1 MRSNH
6 VVLRLAIVI
15 LVGLLA
21 GISAQA
27 QTATGRILG
36 NIADQSGAVVKG
48 ANVTIT
54 DASRGTSR
62 TLTTDDAGAYLAPD
76 LAPSTYNVKVEAAG
90 FKTVERR
97 AIELQVATDVRI
109 DVALQP
115 GQTTEV
121 VVVTGELPQVDTTN
135 DVLGGTLSNKQ
146 INDMPL
152 NGRDFLNLV
161 VLQPGIQRYP
171 GGGHYSVSSNGVR
184 PEDNN
189 FIIDGYDSNDPYG
202 AQSVIN
208 GVGVQ
213 GSPATILPIDA
224 IQEFNVEENPE
235 AEFGWK
241 PGAIVNVGLKSGT
254 NALHGTAYDFER
266 NSAVDARNYFNTTG
280 PQKPVRLHQ
289 FGATVGGPIIKDKL
303 FFFGGWEAIHDLVG
317 NTFTVPSPATVPLAT
332 PASGG
337 NCTYIPSGDC
347 VNSIPNAIADLQAGG
362 FALNPISQRLMTLFP
377 ANNGST
383 VQGGNTQL
391 NIGFPNTNN
400 GNNGLAK
407 IDYRLN
413 ARHTISGDY
422 FIGGSTQ
429 FEEDQAVLQ
438 QPWESEAITRSQVF
452 GVSWIWTPG
461 TSWVNQA
468 KFSYTRQKQ
477 LITTADSN
485 VNPETYGID
494 TGVTNPR
501 DFGMPVITVGPF
513 YPMGGNPGWPSL
525 QNPALNYS
533 FADNVSYVRGNHSLK
548 WGGELRR
555 GSIDNIKDRFGR
567 TRITFS
573 QNAAFAGATGLED
586 FLAGDPKTGRIAVGN
601 TQRNVSMWSYAGYF
615 QDGWRVTPRFTLN
628 AGLRYELTTVMKES
642 NDLLGNF
649 DPSVGLVQVGK
660 QVSAPYNGDHNNFGP
675 RLGFAWD
682 VFGSGKTI
690 LRGGGGVMYELFP
703 FNAFIGYF
711 GVDNA
716 ATPGISVIPTGAL
729 GVTPGGGTIAA
740 GTVDLPGSKLNYS
753 GNGPV
758 FNTSTTL
765 NCNPNVVVGGV
776 AGTPCSILGVNPN
789 LRTPYVSSWNL
800 NVQQVLT
807 NTTTLQLGYVG
818 NHGTKLLSVYDAN
831 QVNPQS
837 PAEIACG
844 HCEQAGRPYNAQFPF
859 LAFGNILGNGYESN
873 YDGLQVNL
881 TEKPRHGL
889 SFVVGYTWSHT
900 LDQSSANRDPQPQNS
915 LNPASEYGNSDMD
928 IRQRFTFTAT
938 YEIPGMKTK
947 GQLLEGWQLNS
958 ILTVQTGQPWG
969 VIDGYVNG
977 SDVSQTGELTD
988 RWDFF
993 GNPSAFSVT
1002 STPIPY
1008 FAGSGDPTNPTSNA
1022 ACNAQAQSLD
1032 GGIGGP
1038 MSTSLA
1044 SLGCFV
1050 KGGAVM
1056 IPPAYG
1062 TFGTMARNLF
1072 RGPGFQEWDLSV
1084 VKAFKFGERLTA
1096 QLRGEVFNVI
1106 NHPNLANPW
1115 GASGTYGNVD
1125 PTAPGSFGCGCATPD
1140 VAGANPVIGTGGA
1153 RAIQVGLKFLF

>member
-1 MRSNH
+1 MRLNH
-6 VVLRLAIVI
+6 VVLRLAIAI
-15 LVGLLA
+15 FVGLFA

-36 NIADQSGAVVKG
+36 NITDQSGAAVKG
-48 ANVTIT
+48 ATVTLT

-76 LAPSTYNVKVEAAG
+76 LAPSIYNVKVEAAG
-90 FKTVERR
+90 FKTVDRQ

-109 DVALQP
+109 DLALQP
-115 GQTTEV
+115 GQNSEV
-121 VVVTGELPQVDTTN
+121 VVVTGELPQIDTTN
-135 DVLGGTLSNKQ
+135 DILGGTLSNKQ

-224 IQEFNVEENPE
+224 IQEFNVQENPE
-235 AEFGWK
+235 AEYGWK

-254 NALHGTAYDFER
+254 NGLHGTAYDFER
-266 NSAVDARNYFNTTG
+266 NSAVDARNYFNNTG

-317 NTFTVPSPATVPLAT
+317 NTFTVASPATVSL
-332 PASGG
+332 GG
-337 NCTYIPSGDC
+337 DTT
-347 VNSIPNAIADLQAGG
+347 NSIPDAIAALQAKGI
-362 FALNPISQRLMTLFP
+362 AINPISAKLVTLFP
-377 ANNGST
+377 ANNGSLISD
-383 VQGGNTQL
+383 GNTQL

-413 ARHTISGDY
+413 DRNTISGDY

-429 FEEDQAVLQ
+429 FEQDQAVLQ
-438 QPWESEAITRSQVF
+438 PEWESEAITRAQVF

-461 TSWVNQA
+461 ASWVNQA

-477 LITTADSN
+477 LITTADAN

-525 QNPALNYS
+525 QNPSLNYS
-533 FADNVSYVRGNHSLK
+533 FADNISYVRGNHSMK
-548 WGGELRR
+548 WGGEMRR
-555 GSIDNIKDRFGR
+555 GSIDNIKDRYGR
-567 TRITFS
+567 TRITFTES
-573 QNAAFAGATGLED
+573 AAFTGASGLED
-586 FLAGDPKTGRIAVGN
+586 FLAGDPHSGRIAVGN

-615 QDGWRVTPRFTLN
+615 QDDWRVTPRFTLN
-628 AGLRYELTTVMKES
+628 AGMRYELTTVMKES
-642 NDLLGNF
+642 SDLLGNF
-649 DPSVGLVQVGK
+649 DPTVGLVQVGK
-660 QVSAPYNGDHNNFGP
+660 QVNAPYNGDHNNFGP

-682 VFGSGKTI
+682 IFGSGKTI

-729 GVTPGGGTIAA
+729 GVTPGGGTIGA
-740 GTVDLPGSKLNYS
+740 GTVDLNASQMNYT

-758 FNTSTTL
+758 FNTTTTL
-765 NCNPNVVVGGV
+765 NCNPNLVVNGLS
-776 AGTPCSILGVNPN
+776 GTPCSVLGVNPN
-789 LRTPYVSSWNL
+789 LRTPYVTSWNL
-800 NVQQVLT
+800 NVQQVLS
-807 NTTTLQLGYVG
+807 NTTTLQVGYVG
-818 NHGTKLLSVYDAN
+818 NHGTKLLSVYDVN
-831 QVNPQS
+831 QVNPRS
-837 PAEIACG
+837 PLEAPAPVGCG

-859 LAFGNILGNGYESN
+859 LGVVNILGNGYESN

-881 TEKPRHGL
+881 TQKAKHGF
-889 SFVVGYTWSHT
+889 SFVAGYTFSHT
-900 LDQSSANRDPQPQNS
+900 LDNSSANRDPQPQNS

-928 IRQRFTFTAT
+928 IRHRFTLTAT
-938 YEIPGMKTK
+938 YEIPSIKTK
-947 GQLLEGWQLNS
+947 SQLLEGWQINS
-958 ILTVQTGQPWG
+958 ILTLQTGQPWG

-977 SDVSQTGELTD
+977 SDVSQTGELAD

-993 GNPSAFSVT
+993 GKPSDFNAT
-1002 STPIPY
+1002 DTAIPY
-1008 FAGSGDPTNPTSNA
+1008 FAPNTQYDYTKPTTSNNEPTLNA
-1022 ACNAQAQSLD
+1022 ACNAQYQAVNGQATPGVLS
-1032 GGIGGP
+1032 
-1038 MSTSLA
+1038 SLA
-1044 SLGCFV
+1044 ALGCYE
-1050 KGGAVM
+1050 KGSSLLL
-1056 IPPAYG
+1056 PPAYG
-1062 TFGTMARNLF
+1062 TFGTMGRNIF
-1072 RGPGFQEWDLSV
+1072 RGPGFSEWDMSV

-1106 NHPNLANPW
+1106 NHPNFANPW

-1125 PTAPGSFGCGCATPD
+1125 PTSPSTFGCGCATPD

-1153 RAIQVGLKFLF
+1153 RAIQVGLKLLF

>member
-1 MRSNH
+1 M
-6 VVLRLAIVI
+6 
-15 LVGLLA
+15 GQ
-21 GISAQA
+21 AQA

-36 NIADQSGAVVKG
+36 NISDPSGAVVKG
-48 ANVTIT
+48 ATVTVT
-54 DASRGTSR
+54 DAARGTSR
-62 TLTTDDAGAYLAPD
+62 TLTTDEAGAYLAPD
-76 LAPSTYNVKVEAAG
+76 LAASTYNVKVEAPG
-90 FKTVERR
+90 FKTVERKG
-97 AIELQVATDVRI
+97 IVLEVATDVKI
-109 DVALQP
+109 DVSLPP

-121 VVVTGELPQVDTTN
+121 VEVTGEIPLVDTTN
-135 DVLGGTLSNKQ
+135 DILGGTLSNEQ

-171 GGGHYSVSSNGVR
+171 GGGHYSVTSNGVR

-224 IQEFNVEENPE
+224 IQEFNVQENPE

-254 NALHGTAYDFER
+254 NGLHGTVYDFER
-266 NSAVDARNYFNTTG
+266 NSAIDARNYFNNSG
-280 PQKPVRLHQ
+280 PQKPVRLQQ

-317 NTFTVPSPATVPLAT
+317 NTFTVPSPATVSLPT
-332 PASGG
+332 VSGSCVNTG
-337 NCTYIPSGDC
+337 IGDC
-347 VNSIPNAIADLQAGG
+347 TNSIPDATADLAAVGIPV
-362 FALNPISQRLMTLFP
+362 NPISANLVKLFP
-377 ANNGST
+377 ANTAGPTASVPNS
-383 VQGGNTQL
+383 QI

-407 IDYRLN
+407 IDFHLN
-413 ARHTISGDY
+413 QRNTISGEY

-438 QPWESEAITRSQVF
+438 PEWESEAITRSQVF
-452 GVSWIWTPG
+452 GASWIFTPG

-477 LITTADSN
+477 LITTADSS
-485 VNPETYGID
+485 VNPLTYGID

-513 YPMGGNPGWPSL
+513 YPLGGNPGWPSL

-533 FADNVSYVRGNHSLK
+533 FADNVSYIHGNHAFK
-548 WGGELRR
+548 WGGEVRR
-555 GSIDNIKDRFGR
+555 GSIHNIKDRYGR
-567 TRITFS
+567 TRITFNPDGG
-573 QNAAFAGATGLED
+573 NANFANETALEN
-586 FLAGDPKTGRIAVGN
+586 FLAGNPHKGRIAVGD
-601 TQRNVSMWSYAGYF
+601 TERNVSMWSYGGYF
-615 QDGWRVTPRFTLN
+615 QDDVRVTPRFTMN
-628 AGLRYELTTVMKES
+628 AGVRYELTTVMKES
-642 NDLLGNF
+642 NNLLGNF
-649 DPSVGLVQVGK
+649 DPTVGLVQVGK
-660 QVSAPYNGDHNNFGP
+660 QVSAPYNGDHNNFAP

-682 VFGSGKTI
+682 IFGAGKTI

-716 ATPGISVIPTGAL
+716 ATPGISVIPTGAQ
-729 GVTPGGGTIAA
+729 GVVPGGGSIVA
-740 GTVDLPGSKLNYS
+740 GTVDLPASQMNYT
-753 GNGPV
+753 GTGPV
-758 FNTSTTL
+758 FSTTGL
-765 NCNPNVVVGGV
+765 NCDPNTG
-776 AGTPCSILGVNPN
+776 GTPCSILGVNRN
-789 LRTPYVSSWNL
+789 LRTPYVTSWNL
-800 NVQQVLT
+800 NVQQVI
-807 NTTTLQLGYVG
+807 NGTTTLQIGYVG
-818 NHGTKLLSVYDAN
+818 NHGTKLLSVYDIN

-837 PAEIACG
+837 PAEANPPIGCG
-844 HCEQAGRPYNAQFPF
+844 HCEQAGRPYNTQFPF
-859 LAFGNILGNGYESN
+859 LAVINQLGNGYESN

-881 TEKPRHGL
+881 TQKTRSGFSYVL
-889 SFVVGYTWSHT
+889 GYTWSHT

-928 IRQRFTFTAT
+928 IRHRFTFTAT
-938 YEIPGMKTK
+938 YAIPGKKTRS
-947 GQLLEGWQLNS
+947 QLLNGWQVNS
-958 ILTVQTGQPWG
+958 ILTLQTGQPWG
-969 VIDGYVNG
+969 AIDGIVNG
-977 SDVSQTGELTD
+977 SDVSETGELSD

-993 GNPSAFSVT
+993 GNPSDFSVT

-1008 FAGSGDPTNPTSNA
+1008 FAGSGNANAPTSNST
-1022 ACNAQAQSLD
+1022 CNEKAQAVD
-1032 GGIGGP
+1032 GGAVGGP
-1038 MSTSLA
+1038 TSASLA
-1044 SLGCFV
+1044 SLGCFA
-1050 KGGAVM
+1050 KGNAIM

-1062 TFGTMARNLF
+1062 TFGTMGRNIF
-1072 RGPGFQEWDLSV
+1072 RGPGFHEWDMSL
-1084 VKAFKFGERLTA
+1084 VKDFKFGERITA
-1096 QLRGEVFNVI
+1096 QFRGEMFNVL

-1125 PTAPGSFGCGCATPD
+1125 PSAPSSFGCGCATPD

>member
-6 VVLRLAIVI
+6 VVLRLAVVI
-15 LVGLLA
+15 LAGLFT
-21 GISAQA
+21 GMSAQA

-36 NIADQSGAVVKG
+36 NITDQSGAVVKG
-48 ANVTIT
+48 AIVTIT

-62 TLTTDDAGAYLAPD
+62 KLTTDDAGAYLAPD
-76 LAPSTYNVKVEAAG
+76 LAPSVYSVKVEAAG
-90 FKTVERR
+90 FKTVERQG
-97 AIELQVATDVRI
+97 IELQVATDVRI
-109 DVALQP
+109 DVPLP
-115 GQTTEV
+115 TGQTMEV
-121 VVVTGELPQVDTTN
+121 VEVTGEVPQVDTTN
-135 DVLGGTLSNKQ
+135 DVLGGTLSNEQ

-161 VLQPGIQRYP
+161 VLRPGIQRYP
-171 GGGHYSVSSNGVR
+171 GGGHYSVTSNGVR

-241 PGAIVNVGLKSGT
+241 PGAIVNIGLKSGT
-254 NALHGTAYDFER
+254 NGLHGTVYGFER
-266 NSAVDARNYFNTTG
+266 NSAIDARNFFNNSG

-317 NTFTVPSPATVPLAT
+317 NTFTVPSPATVSL
-332 PASGG
+332 GG
-337 NCTYIPSGDC
+337 DTT
-347 VNSIPNAIADLQAGG
+347 NSIPDAIAALQAQGI
-362 FALNPISQRLMTLFP
+362 AINPISQKLVTLFP
-377 ANNGST
+377 TNNGSIL
-383 VQGGNTQL
+383 QGGFTQL

-407 IDYRLN
+407 IDYHLN
-413 ARHTISGDY
+413 DHNSISGMY

-438 QPWESEAITRSQVF
+438 PEWESEAITRSQVF
-452 GVSWIWTPG
+452 GVDWIWTPG

-477 LITTADSN
+477 IITTADSN

-533 FADNVSYVRGNHSLK
+533 FADNVSYIRGNHSMK
-548 WGGELRR
+548 WGGEVRR

-567 TRITFS
+567 TRITFGN
-573 QNAAFAGATGLED
+573 NAAFTGASALED
-586 FLAGDPKTGRIAVGN
+586 FLAGDPKTGRIAVGD

-615 QDGWRVTPRFTLN
+615 QDDWRMTPRFTLN

-642 NDLLGNF
+642 NNLLGNF
-649 DPSVGLVQVGK
+649 DPSVGLVQVGQ
-660 QVSAPYNGDHNNFGP
+660 QVKAPYNGDHNNFAP

-682 VFGSGKTI
+682 LFGSGKTI
-690 LRGGGGVMYELFP
+690 LRGGGGVMYSLFP

-740 GTVDLPGSKLNYS
+740 GTVDLPGSGLNYT
-753 GNGPV
+753 GTGPV
-758 FNTSTTL
+758 FNTATTL
-765 NCNPNVVVGGV
+765 NCNPNTG
-776 AGTPCSILGVNPN
+776 GTPCSVLGVNPN

-800 NVQQVLT
+800 NLQQVVT
-807 NTTTLQLGYVG
+807 STMTLQVGYVG
-818 NHGTKLLSVYDAN
+818 NHGTKLLSVYDVN

-859 LAFGNILGNGYESN
+859 LQFVNILGNGYESN

-881 TEKPRHGL
+881 TQKTKHGF
-889 SFVVGYTWSHT
+889 SFVMGYTWSHT

-928 IRQRFTFTAT
+928 IRNRFTFTAT
-938 YEIPGMKTK
+938 YEIPGRKTR
-947 GQLLEGWQLNS
+947 GQLLEGWQINS
-958 ILTVQTGQPWG
+958 ILTLQTGQPWG
-969 VIDGYVNG
+969 AIDGIVNG
-977 SDVSQTGELTD
+977 SDVSQTGELSD

-993 GNPSAFSVT
+993 GNPSDFSVA
-1002 STPIPY
+1002 STAIPY
-1008 FAGSGDPTNPTSNA
+1008 FSPNPGYIPNDPNEPATFNA
-1022 ACNAQAQSLD
+1022 ACNAQAQAVD
-1032 GGIGGP
+1032 GGVAGGP
-1038 MSTSLA
+1038 TTASLA

-1050 KGGAVM
+1050 KGGAIM

-1062 TFGTMARNLF
+1062 TFGTMGRNIF
-1072 RGPGFQEWDLSV
+1072 RGPGFHEWDLSA
-1084 VKAFKFGERLTA
+1084 VKNFKFGERLTA
-1096 QLRGEVFNVI
+1096 QFRGEVFNVI

-1115 GASGTYGNVD
+1115 GASGTYGDVD
-1125 PTAPGSFGCGCATPD
+1125 PSAPGSFGCGCATPD

-1153 RAIQVGLKFLF
+1153 RAIQLGLKFLF

>member
-6 VVLRLAIVI
+6 VVLRLAVVI

-21 GISAQA
+21 GIPAQA
-27 QTATGRILG
+27 QNATGRILG
-36 NIADQSGAVVKG
+36 NITDQSGAVVKG

-62 TLTTDDAGAYLAPD
+62 TLTTGDAGAYLAPD

-97 AIELQVATDVRI
+97 AIEVEVATDVRI

-121 VVVTGELPQVDTTN
+121 VEVTGELPQVDTTN

-171 GGGHYSVSSNGVR
+171 GGGHYSVTSNGVR

-224 IQEFNVEENPE
+224 IQEFNVQENPE

-241 PGAIVNVGLKSGT
+241 PGAIVNIGLKSGT
-254 NALHGTAYDFER
+254 NGLHGTAYDFER
-266 NSAVDARNYFNTTG
+266 NSAADARNYFNSTG

-317 NTFTVPSPATVPLAT
+317 NTFTVSSPATVPLAT
-332 PASGG
+332 NPGS
-337 NCTYIPSGDC
+337 CTYVKTGDC
-347 VNSIPNAIADLQAGG
+347 TNSIPDAIADLQAGG
-362 FALNPISQRLMTLFP
+362 FAINPISQRLMTLFP
-377 ANNGST
+377 ANNGS
-383 VQGGNTQL
+383 VMQGGNTQL

-413 ARHTISGDY
+413 DHHTISGDY

-438 QPWESEAITRSQVF
+438 PEWESEAITRAQVF

-461 TSWVNQA
+461 TRWVNQA

-477 LITTADSN
+477 LIATADSN

-494 TGVTNPR
+494 TGVTAPR

-525 QNPALNYS
+525 QNPSLNYS
-533 FADNVSYVRGNHSLK
+533 FADNISYVRGNHSLK
-548 WGGELRR
+548 WGGEIRR

-573 QNAAFAGATGLED
+573 ENSAFANATGLED
-586 FLAGDPKTGRIAVGN
+586 FLAGDPNTGRIAVGN

-615 QDGWRVTPRFTLN
+615 QDDWRTTPRFTLN
-628 AGLRYELTTVMKES
+628 AGMRYELTTVMKES
-642 NDLLGNF
+642 GDLLGNF

-660 QVSAPYNGDHNNFGP
+660 QVNAPYNGDHNNFGP

-682 VFGSGKTI
+682 IFGSGKTI

-729 GVTPGGGTIAA
+729 GVTPGNGTIAA
-740 GTVDLPGSKLNYS
+740 GTVDLHGSQLNYT

-758 FNTSTTL
+758 FNTATTL
-765 NCNPNVVVGGV
+765 NCNPNLVANGS
-776 AGTPCSILGVNPN
+776 AGTPCSVLGANPN

-800 NVQQVLT
+800 NLQQVLT
-807 NTTTLQLGYVG
+807 SATTLQVGYVG
-818 NHGTKLLSVYDAN
+818 NHGTKLLSVYDVN

-837 PAEIACG
+837 AAEIACG
-844 HCEQAGRPYNAQFPF
+844 HCEQAGRPYNAQFPY
-859 LAFGNILGNGYESN
+859 LAVANILGNGYESN

-881 TEKPRHGL
+881 TQKARHGF
-889 SFVVGYTWSHT
+889 SFVAGYTFSHT
-900 LDQSSANRDPQPQNS
+900 LDNSSANRDPQPQNS
-915 LNPASEYGNSDMD
+915 LNPASEYSNSDMD
-928 IRQRFTFTAT
+928 IRHRFTFTAT
-938 YEIPGMKTK
+938 YEIPGIKTK
-947 GQLLEGWQLNS
+947 GQLLEGWQINS

-969 VIDGYVNG
+969 VIDGFVNG
-977 SDVSQTGELTD
+977 SDVSQTGELAD

-993 GNPSAFSVT
+993 GKPSDFNATRTAIPYYT
-1002 STPIPY
+1002 STSPGY
-1008 FAGSGDPTNPTSNA
+1008 S
-1022 ACNAQAQSLD
+1022 ACVAQAQAAGLPTGAGS
-1032 GGIGGP
+1032 
-1038 MSTSLA
+1038 SLA
-1044 SLGCFV
+1044 NLGCYI
-1050 KGGAVM
+1050 KGSS
-1056 IPPAYG
+1056 ILLPPAYG

-1072 RGPGFQEWDLSV
+1072 RGPGFKEWDMSV
-1084 VKAFKFGERLTA
+1084 VKPFKFRERLTV

-1106 NHPNLANPW
+1106 NHPNFANPW

-1153 RAIQVGLKFLF
+1153 RAIQAGLKFLF